1 LLYILYLQFKKK
13 RIIKL
18 LLLSTFLFQ
27 AMIWFA
33 KSEQIVFIDFDINEI
48 DYINDICNFLN
59 EVIIC
64 ICYYLKKNTLIFKI
78 L

>member
-1 LLYILYLQFKKK
+1 MTHFDCIYNFKKK
-13 RIIKL
+13 NYL
-18 LLLSTFLFQ
+18 NFSYYFFFFQ

-33 KSEQIVFIDFDINEI
+33 KSEQIVFIDFNINEI

-64 ICYYLKKNTLIFKI
+64 ICYYFKNILTFKI
-78 L
+78 I

>member
-1 LLYILYLQFKKK
+1 
-13 RIIKL
+13 
-18 LLLSTFLFQ
+18 
-27 AMIWFA
+27 MIWFV